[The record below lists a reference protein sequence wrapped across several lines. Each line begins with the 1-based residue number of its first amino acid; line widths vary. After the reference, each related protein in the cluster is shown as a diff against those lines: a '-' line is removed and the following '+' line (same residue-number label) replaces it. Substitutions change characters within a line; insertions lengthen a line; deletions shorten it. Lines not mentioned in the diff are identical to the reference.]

1 MKRALNGIWT
11 RDLLITNQVL
21 YQAELPRHEWVNPSE
36 LIKSLTDFGLLK
48 KTISGIRGIFGE
60 DLNLK
65 DVMEFTNNFSSLI
78 KSQKCVIGRDTR
90 PSGKIIQEIVSAV
103 LMKNGIDVYDLG
115 MVPTPV
121 VFRESRKYGAGII
134 ISSSH
139 NPIEWN
145 GMKFILEGR
154 GINEN
159 ELPKIVNKQEIIKSK
174 IGNIKKIKST
184 YVEDARKIIGHIENS
199 PKIIIDNGGGAANDF
214 AVNLLKNIGCD
225 VEIINQEI
233 LDSSRGPDPTSD
245 ELTELTETSKNKDI
259 GFAFDLDGDRLVVV
273 RKGEKLTPDITLGLG
288 VVKSL
293 ELGYK
298 KFVLSLDTSVS
309 IEKFI
314 KEKGGTVVRSKVG
327 EANVIEEMIKNDSQA
342 GGEGSSAGFILP
354 EFNYCREGIL
364 TSGLI
369 ASMLE
374 NSKFSEIIKYME
386 NYFQIR
392 EKIKID
398 SNYHDKIIE
407 NVKNDLIKK
416 YSKIDTRDG
425 IKVIMDDDTW
435 ILIRKSNT
443 EDIIRIS
450 GESNNEEKCK
460 KIMNNTM
467 EMVKEY
473 YDKIKW
479 K

>member
-1 MKRALNGIWT
+1 M
-11 RDLLITNQVL
+11 
-21 YQAELPRHEWVNPSE
+21 
-36 LIKSLTDFGLLK
+36 K

-65 DVMEFTNNFSSLI
+65 EIIEFTNNFSSLI
-78 KSQKCVIGRDTR
+78 KSKKCVVGRDTR
-90 PSGKIIQEIVSAV
+90 PSGEIIQDTISAV
-103 LMKNGIDVYDLG
+103 LMKNGIDVFDLG

-154 GINEN
+154 GINEK
-159 ELPKIVNKQEIIKSK
+159 ELPSIINHQKILKSK
-174 IGNIKKIKST
+174 IGKIEKIKST
-184 YVEDARKIIGHIENS
+184 YVEDAKKIIGDIANS
-199 PKIIIDNGGGAANDF
+199 PKIVIDNGGGAAKDF
-214 AVNLLKNIGCD
+214 AKDLLKNLGCN
-225 VEIINQEI
+225 VEMINQE
-233 LDSSRGPDPTSD
+233 LLGCSRGPDPTSD
-245 ELTELTETSKNKDI
+245 ELIELSNITNDKEI

-273 RKGEKLTPDITLGLG
+273 RNGKKQNPDVTLGLG
-288 VVKSL
+288 VAKSL

-298 KFVLSLDTSVS
+298 KFVLSLDTSIS

-327 EANVIEEMIKNDSQA
+327 EANVIDDMIKNNSQA

-369 ASMLE
+369 ASMLKNPE
-374 NSKFSEIIKYME
+374 FSEIINYME
-386 NYFQIR
+386 NYFQMR
-392 EKIKID
+392 EKINVNTKF
-398 SNYHDKIIE
+398 HDEIIE
-407 NVKNDLIKK
+407 TVKNYLIKK
-416 YSKIDTRDG
+416 YSEIDTRDG
-425 IKVIMDDDTW
+425 VKAIIDENTW

-450 GESNNEEKCK
+450 GESNDKEKCK
-460 KIMNNTM
+460 LIINDVTK
-467 EMVKEY
+467 MVKEN
-473 YDKIKW
+473 YDKIK
-479 K
+479 